1 MLINQPSAA
10 LFVLAGSPGS
20 GLDQYFDRAGGRHSE
35 QTKTKK
41 AAELAHTRI
50 AQSFMPCWTNCKPN
64 LITGG
69 RAIYR
74 LQHEVEAEGKFKLSD
89 HDYRRLISA

>member
-10 LFVLAGSPGS
+10 LSVLAGSPRS

-50 AQSFMPCWTNCKPN
+50 AQAFAPCWTDCKPN
-64 LITGG
+64 LITRR
-69 RAIYR
+69 RAING
-74 LQHEVEAEGKFKLSD
+74 LQNEIKTERKL
-89 HDYRRLISA
+89 